1 MTALEALRAVF
12 RAWEAGDPDALR
24 DLFCADGRYLD
35 PLKDGPLQGR
45 EAIVEGNRPAMAAIT
60 GCRISEAVALESD
73 GRAVVEG
80 YFASQVAGADA
91 RFDFAFAALV
101 EMRDGQIERLAE
113 YFDTRPLL

>member
-80 YFASQVAGADA
+80 HFASQVAGADA